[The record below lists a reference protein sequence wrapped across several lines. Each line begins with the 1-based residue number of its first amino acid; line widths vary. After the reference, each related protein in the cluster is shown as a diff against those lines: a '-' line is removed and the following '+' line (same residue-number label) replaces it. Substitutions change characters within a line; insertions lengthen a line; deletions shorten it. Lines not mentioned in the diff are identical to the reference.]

1 MTDFNM
7 KYRVNIVGRECWVIY
22 SLSSCLDFSK
32 FELTEDNNNFNM
44 GLLYPIYSWQEETE
58 EV

>member
-1 MTDFNM
+1 M

-22 SLSSCLDFSK
+22 SFSSCLDFSK

-44 GLLYPIYSWQEETE
+44 GLLYPIYSWQEEAE